1 VNHNKPEEA
10 QPLQVTKNK
19 TEGEFKMST
28 FKRQLITSLSLALL
42 GLVATLIIPTSAMAQ
57 SDPAENAY
65 QVQLTSQGCFNGTGA
80 TTCALIFV
88 IPSGKRFVLERIDG
102 NFALPENQN
111 IVGFFV
117 ATHLTHPGIA
127 QTFNATHTLPRPTL
141 DFTDGLGKGR
151 RNHFLIYLE
160 TRFYSEVG
168 LTVIIKRDVGSTI
181 IVPVEISISGYLVNL
196 PPPVAKQLTPSN
208 NRPEAIDASR
218 QISLP
223 RMGVRWG
230 LIPAER

>member
-1 VNHNKPEEA
+1 
-10 QPLQVTKNK
+10 
-19 TEGEFKMST
+19 MST
-28 FKRQLITSLSLALL
+28 IKRRLITSFSFVIL
-42 GLVATLIIPTSAMAQ
+42 GLVVTVMGPTSAMAQ
-57 SDPAENAY
+57 GDPADNAY
-65 QVQLTSQGCFNGTGA
+65 QVQLTSTGCFNGPSGTTG

-117 ATHLTHPGIA
+117 ATQLTHPGIA

-141 DFTDGLGKGR
+141 DFTAGLGKAK

-168 LTVIIKRDVGSTI
+168 LTVIIKRDIGSTT

-196 PPPVAKQLTPSN
+196 APPVARQLTPSIT
-208 NRPEAIDASR
+208 RPEAIDANR
-218 QISLP
+218 
-223 RMGVRWG
+223 
-230 LIPAER
+230 